1 MGYRGTREQLE
12 ARKAALFAEIES
24 LDERLRLEASYLESR
39 RRERWGFLGA
49 MWSRLATRAPRP
61 VRAERGDGSI
71 AALERD
77 VDALTSALVARRDEL
92 SERLGLVQQYDD
104 DHAAR
109 VARAEASRTRAAQR
123 VGAGIVTPVLGT
135 LMVIGQVVRVL
146 FVPLLVILAV
156 LGVIGAVADGDND
169 MDFDFDGLGDVEPS
183 PNPHEDRIADAVI
196 GGGTLLVLGAGGGAL
211 WWWLG

>member
-1 MGYRGTREQLE
+1 MAYRGTREQLE
-12 ARKAALFAEIES
+12 ARKGALLAEVDAI
-24 LDERLRLEASYLESR
+24 DEKLRLKASYLESR
-39 RRERWGFLGA
+39 RRERWGLLGA
-49 MWSRLATRAPRP
+49 LWSRLATRAPRR
-61 VRAERGDGSI
+61 VRIGRGDGSV

-77 VDALTSALVARRDEL
+77 VDALTRALVARREEL

-104 DHAAR
+104 DLAAR
-109 VARAEASRTRAAQR
+109 VASEASRTRSAGR
-123 VGAGIVTPVLGT
+123 VGAGVAAPVLGT

-156 LGVIGAVADGDND
+156 LGVIGAVADGDSD